1 MCLAITRLNK
11 ELQSYQTQTNKN
23 VQLYLK
29 DKDNVFQWQA
39 KIKGPPDTPYEE
51 GEFLINIKVP
61 NDYPVSAPECKF
73 MTKIFHPNIE
83 FNTGAICFEL
93 LKDKWSPQWT
103 LESVCMAILNLLSNP
118 NADSPLNCDC
128 GNLIRHHE
136 FIENN
141 SLAKMYTIKYATSF
155 KTTKKKKKST

>member
-29 DKDNVFQWQA
+29 DKDNAFQWQA

-128 GNLIRHHE
+128 GNLIRHHD
-136 FIENN
+136 FIGYN
-141 SLAKMYTIKYATSF
+141 SLAKMYTIEYATSF
-155 KTTKKKKKST
+155 KPPQKKKKST

>member
-103 LESVCMAILNLLSNP
+103 LESVCMAILNLL
-118 NADSPLNCDC
+118 
-128 GNLIRHHE
+128 
-136 FIENN
+136 
-141 SLAKMYTIKYATSF
+141 
-155 KTTKKKKKST
+155 